1 MIFLLY
7 VGQFYIHVRSYLS
20 TCIRLLPCRC
30 LPFSSSWHCPH
41 LGGISALL
49 HHLLFWNPLFVP
61 LMSCTSLEMVSLKS
75 RKRRQWSQWL
85 RLPEVPGSQT
95 MWGKVWSKLRKDLH
109 PCLQNRVSCLLVKKV
124 TWKHTL
130 ACWLAF
136 LASHKEA
143 RTFHKSLQEVKY
155 ARLLGRQGEK
165 KTRVEQRN

>member
-1 MIFLLY
+1 MLVPNCQHVLVCFLVVVFLFLPHDIAPIS
-7 VGQFYIHVRSYLS
+7 VAYLLCCP
-20 TCIRLLPCRC
+20 T
-30 LPFSSSWHCPH
+30 SSFETLSLSPSCPAPPWKWCH
-41 LGGISALL
+41 SSHEKGDNG
-49 HHLLFWNPLFVP
+49 HNGPP
-61 LMSCTSLEMVSLKS
+61 
-75 RKRRQWSQWL
+75 
-85 RLPEVPGSQT
+85 LPEVPGSQT

-155 ARLLGRQGEK
+155 ARLLGRQGK
-165 KTRVEQRN
+165 RRTHVLSN

>member
-7 VGQFYIHVRSYLS
+7 VDHLNLHVRSYLS
-20 TCIRLLPCRC
+20 TCISLLPCRC
-30 LPFSSSWHCPH
+30 LSFLPHDIAPISVVYLLCCPTSSFETLSLSPSCPAPPWKWCH
-41 LGGISALL
+41 SSHEKGDNG
-49 HHLLFWNPLFVP
+49 HNGPP
-61 LMSCTSLEMVSLKS
+61 
-75 RKRRQWSQWL
+75 
-85 RLPEVPGSQT
+85 LPEVPGSQT

-143 RTFHKSLQEVKY
+143 PRIFHKSLQNVKY
-155 ARLLGRQGEK
+155 
-165 KTRVEQRN
+165 EQLN